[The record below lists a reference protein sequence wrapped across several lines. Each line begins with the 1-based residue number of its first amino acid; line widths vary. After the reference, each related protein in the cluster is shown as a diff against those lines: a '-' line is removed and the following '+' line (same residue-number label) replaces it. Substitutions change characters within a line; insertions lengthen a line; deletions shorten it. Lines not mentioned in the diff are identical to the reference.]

1 MSADLVHAK
10 RVIEGLLFVLG
21 QPVPLKRIKS
31 VLEDLDPQ
39 ALRGL
44 LEQLNAEYAQTQRA
58 LRIQEVAGGYQ
69 LVTDP
74 QLAPWMK
81 RGFEA
86 PRHDALSKA
95 ALETVAIIAYRQ
107 PLTKADIETLRGV
120 DVTGTLDTLLE
131 RQLVRVVGRKDT
143 PGRPLLYGTTN
154 EFLRRFGLKSLEDL
168 PPLTH
173 EPAPQTIPLLP
184 PKPLVTDEEQRNAG
198 TVAHTH

>member
-1 MSADLVHAK
+1 MSTDVVHAK

-21 QPVPLKRIKS
+21 QPVPLKRLKS
-31 VLEDLDPQ
+31 VLEDLEPQ

-44 LEQLNAEYAQTQRA
+44 VEQLNAEYVQTQRA

-86 PRHDALSKA
+86 PRHDLLSKA

-107 PLTKADIETLRGV
+107 PLTKAEIETLRGV

-173 EPAPQTIPLLP
+173 EPAPQAIPMVP
-184 PKPLVTDEEQRNAG
+184 PKPLVTDEERRDTG
-198 TVAHTH
+198 TVAQTH